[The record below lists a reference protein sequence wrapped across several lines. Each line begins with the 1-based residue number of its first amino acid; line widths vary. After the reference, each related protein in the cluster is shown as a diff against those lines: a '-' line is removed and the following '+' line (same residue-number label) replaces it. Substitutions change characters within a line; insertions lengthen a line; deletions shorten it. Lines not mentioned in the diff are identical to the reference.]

1 MEEKNTGMNSLRAY
15 HGVILAILFVLMML
29 FVATPIQMKFGMY
42 GVAITELIVLAMGII
57 SAIVV
62 KADLKEVF
70 PIKMPAIRQLFGTL
84 IMWMATYLV
93 VTLVTLIIGYFFP
106 ESLNQVST
114 GLNEVITSTPMLISF
129 FIVAIMPAICEEVLT
144 RGFIQASFHNFKSK
158 WSIIILVG
166 IIFGIFHLDFVRF
179 FPTAILG
186 GTMAYIMFETKNL
199 VLPMFLHFI
208 NNGLSTLVTFLAP
221 VEDMAATAANMQ
233 VPLASIG
240 AWFIVASA
248 APFAFLLGSVLIHKR
263 GDKNYGD
270 SKGIKNS
277 NKKIYLAAIIT
288 IVLLVVG
295 FVIMGMN
302 IGDIMNNQGFGGI

>member
-1 MEEKNTGMNSLRAY
+1 MEERNNKGLKSLKAY
-15 HGVILAILFVLMML
+15 HGIGLAILFVLMML

-57 SAIVV
+57 SAIIL

-70 PIKMPAIRQLFGTL
+70 PIKVPALRQLFGTL
-84 IMWMATYLV
+84 IMWVATYLV
-93 VTLVTLIIGYFFP
+93 VTLITLIIGYFFP
-106 ESLNQVST
+106 ESLNQVSE
-114 GLNEVITSTPMLISF
+114 GLNEVITSIPMWLA
-129 FIVAIMPAICEEVLT
+129 FIFVAIMPAICEEVLT

-158 WSIIILVG
+158 WSIVVLVG

-208 NNGLSTLVTFLAP
+208 NNGLSTLVSFLLPAQ
-221 VEDMAATAANMQ
+221 EMANSISSMEI
-233 VPLASIG
+233 PMASIG

-248 APFAFLLGSVLIHKR
+248 APFTFLLGSILIHKKGEKR
-263 GDKNYGD
+263 ESEPAEKKNW
-270 SKGIKNS
+270 S
-277 NKKIYLAAIIT
+277 KKIYLAATMTVVLFIIGL
-288 IVLLVVG
+288 IIMSKFAGELLL
-295 FVIMGMN
+295 
-302 IGDIMNNQGFGGI
+302 

>member
-1 MEEKNTGMNSLRAY
+1 MEERNNKGLKSLKAY
-15 HGVILAILFVLMML
+15 HGIGLAILFVLMML

-57 SAIVV
+57 SAIIL

-70 PIKMPAIRQLFGTL
+70 PIKVPALRQLFGTL
-84 IMWMATYLV
+84 IMWVATYLV
-93 VTLVTLIIGYFFP
+93 VTLITLIVGYFFP
-106 ESLNQVST
+106 DSLNQVSE
-114 GLNEVITSTPMLISF
+114 GLNEVITSIPMWLA
-129 FIVAIMPAICEEVLT
+129 FIFVAIMPAICEEVLT

-158 WSIIILVG
+158 WSIVVLVG

-208 NNGLSTLVTFLAP
+208 NNGLSTLVSFLLPAQ
-221 VEDMAATAANMQ
+221 EMANSISSMEI
-233 VPLASIG
+233 PMASIG

-248 APFAFLLGSVLIHKR
+248 APFTFLLGSILIHKKGEKR
-263 GDKNYGD
+263 ESEPAEKKNW
-270 SKGIKNS
+270 S
-277 NKKIYLAAIIT
+277 KKIYLAATMTVVLFIIGL
-288 IVLLVVG
+288 IIMSKFAGELLL
-295 FVIMGMN
+295 
-302 IGDIMNNQGFGGI
+302 

>member
-1 MEEKNTGMNSLRAY
+1 MEERNNKGLKSLKAY
-15 HGVILAILFVLMML
+15 HGIGLAILFVLMML

-57 SAIVV
+57 SAIIL

-70 PIKMPAIRQLFGTL
+70 PIKVPALRQLFGTL
-84 IMWMATYLV
+84 IMWVATYLV
-93 VTLVTLIIGYFFP
+93 VTLITLIVGYFFP
-106 ESLNQVST
+106 ESLNQVSE
-114 GLNEVITSTPMLISF
+114 GLNEVITSIPMWLA
-129 FIVAIMPAICEEVLT
+129 FIFVAIMPAICEEVLT

-158 WSIIILVG
+158 WSIVVLVG

-208 NNGLSTLVTFLAP
+208 NNGLSTLVSFLLPAQ
-221 VEDMAATAANMQ
+221 EMANSISSMEI
-233 VPLASIG
+233 PMASIG

-248 APFAFLLGSVLIHKR
+248 APFTFLLGSILIHKKGEKR
-263 GDKNYGD
+263 ESEPAEKKNW
-270 SKGIKNS
+270 S
-277 NKKIYLAAIIT
+277 KKIYLAATMTVVLFIIGL
-288 IVLLVVG
+288 IIMSKFAGELLL
-295 FVIMGMN
+295 
-302 IGDIMNNQGFGGI
+302 